1 MDNTILRMNIL
12 GGMNEYIINNLPEEK
27 IENWLIYGIPDGSTE
42 EDFEE
47 FAQDEEFFIYLSGLF
62 YRLTSRAFEDEKE
75 ND

>member
-1 MDNTILRMNIL
+1 MNNTILRMNIL
-12 GGMNEYIINNLPEEK
+12 GGMNEYIIDNLPEEK
-27 IENWLIYGIPDGSTE
+27 IENWLICGIPDGSTE

-62 YRLTSRAFEDEKE
+62 YRLASEDFEDNR